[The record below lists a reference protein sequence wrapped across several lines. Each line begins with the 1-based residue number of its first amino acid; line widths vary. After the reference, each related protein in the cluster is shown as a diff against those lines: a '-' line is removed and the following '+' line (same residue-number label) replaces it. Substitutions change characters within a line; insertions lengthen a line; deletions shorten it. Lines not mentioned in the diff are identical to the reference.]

1 MKSFQIL
8 DCSVCYKSLSNILW
22 IIFIIKNHWNHGAF
36 YQLIV
41 FESFN
46 LDEVFTS
53 NSIEGEDPDCV
64 ARNINVG
71 LPARNINV
79 GLQKTK
85 QSVICRSTKAV
96 FIDY

>member
-64 ARNINVG
+64 ARNIRLG
-71 LPARNINV
+71 LPV
-79 GLQKTK
+79 GCRVCKNQSKAWSVDQPK
-85 QSVICRSTKAV
+85 Q
-96 FIDY
+96 FL